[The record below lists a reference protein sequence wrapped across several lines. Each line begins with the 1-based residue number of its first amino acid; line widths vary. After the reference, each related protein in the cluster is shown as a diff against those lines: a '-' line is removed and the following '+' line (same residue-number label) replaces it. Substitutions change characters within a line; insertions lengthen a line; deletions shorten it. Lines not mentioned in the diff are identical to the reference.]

1 MKIVSQL
8 HLFDVCREG
17 THVLGPGCRYVIW
30 TQGCEHRCPGCLTPE
45 SWDENSGFSIDTNDL
60 ASDIILAP
68 HIDGI
73 TISGGEPF
81 LQAGALTEVIL
92 SVKTERPELTV
103 IAYSGYTLEQLKS
116 NSKCSS
122 LLDLI
127 DVLIDGP
134 YIQELNDGVGL
145 RGSNNQHIIAFTN
158 RLDPY
163 LDHMGNGERKTQYIL
178 DNKGTLTQ
186 IGVPRNKIKL
196 AYE

>member
-1 MKIVSQL
+1 
-8 HLFDVCREG
+8 
-17 THVLGPGCRYVIW
+17 
-30 TQGCEHRCPGCLTPE
+30 
-45 SWDENSGFSIDTNDL
+45 
-60 ASDIILAP
+60 
-68 HIDGI
+68 
-73 TISGGEPF
+73 
-81 LQAGALTEVIL
+81 
-92 SVKTERPELTV
+92 V

-163 LDHMGNGERKTQYIL
+163 LDHMDNGERKIQYIL
-178 DNKGTLTQ
+178 DNNGAVSQ
-186 IGVPRNKIKL
+186 IGIPRTKRKL